1 MLDGAVHHMTQA
13 IAGKVGEAVTETVG
27 RAAGQLQARVSAVY
41 DTAIQDAE
49 ARLEALRAEEA
60 VLEKRIGARTQS
72 ALVIDEKKEKEGEG
86 EREREEKE
94 EKERRKNKRISAFFS
109 LPPEQSYIHFSSTL
123 STHRAKI
130 FPVSRAVARST
141 GRGLLRSS
149 QARRF
154 SNPVSRPSPRTKHV
168 AVGADPGVPR
178 CAQGR

>member
-1 MLDGAVHHMTQA
+1 M
-13 IAGKVGEAVTETVG
+13 TETVG

-41 DTAIQDAE
+41 DTAIQGAE

-109 LPPEQSYIHFSSTL
+109 LP
-123 STHRAKI
+123 R
-130 FPVSRAVARST
+130 
-141 GRGLLRSS
+141 RGGGFLFL
-149 QARRF
+149 
-154 SNPVSRPSPRTKHV
+154 
-168 AVGADPGVPR
+168 
-178 CAQGR
+178 

>member
-1 MLDGAVHHMTQA
+1 MECLLPQKEAGGAADVAMLDGAVHHMTQA

-130 FPVSRAVARST
+130 FQGSRV
-141 GRGLLRSS
+141 
-149 QARRF
+149 Q
-154 SNPVSRPSPRTKHV
+154 
-168 AVGADPGVPR
+168 
-178 CAQGR
+178 